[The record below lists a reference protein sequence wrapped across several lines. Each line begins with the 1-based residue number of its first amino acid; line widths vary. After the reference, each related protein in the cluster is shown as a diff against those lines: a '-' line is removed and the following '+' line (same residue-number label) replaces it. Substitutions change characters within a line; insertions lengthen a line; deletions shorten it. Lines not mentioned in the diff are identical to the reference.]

1 MKAPEPRSRICPL
14 CGQVYNG
21 HPALSRTDGKT
32 MICPDC
38 GTREA
43 LRSIG
48 VSDEEGEKIVSIIHR
63 KVDDQRDAGPMSG
76 IAKA

>member
-1 MKAPEPRSRICPL
+1 MRDKLLKGTCPR
-14 CGQVYNG
+14 CGMTYIG
-21 HPALSRTDGKT
+21 HPALSREDNKT

-48 VSDEEGEKIVSIIHR
+48 VDEKEQEEILATIHR
-63 KVDDQRDAGPMSG
+63 SMEHH
-76 IAKA
+76 

>member
-1 MKAPEPRSRICPL
+1 MKEANHRSHICPL

-21 HPALSRTDGKT
+21 HPALSRTDNKT

-38 GTREA
+38 GTLQA
-43 LRSIG
+43 LKSIG

-63 KVDDQRDAGPMSG
+63 RDGEQRCE
-76 IAKA
+76 

>member
-14 CGQVYNG
+14 CGQVYNR
-21 HPALSRTDGKT
+21 HPALSRTDNKT

-38 GTREA
+38 GTLQA
-43 LRSIG
+43 LKSIG

-63 KVDDQRDAGPMSG
+63 RDGEQSCE
-76 IAKA
+76 